1 MAELNRGQSWKTVF
15 LLSFLSVSSLSLLCF
30 KEVNGYYLIGLAV
43 SLADRDFEVV
53 PPRRFAELQHIGID
67 NRMAVPVAKH
77 HTLVRIRPD
86 DRVACY
92 AHRPCVRVTVFGF
105 SRVPSLS

>member
-1 MAELNRGQSWKTVF
+1 MYIRKIVLQ
-15 LLSFLSVSSLSLLCF
+15 LS
-30 KEVNGYYLIGLAV
+30 NGYYLIGLAF

-92 AHRPCVRVTVFGF
+92 AHRPCVRETLFGF
-105 SRVPSLS
+105 PRVRLGVPSLS